1 MENCAE
7 PIPLVRVF
15 ATRLQ
20 GPREGFSRSDTL
32 YALPIL
38 NAQGKPCPLPQV
50 ALAIQRFL
58 AVARNRR
65 DRQFLIPS
73 VGVAPGEGGY
83 AREQIAPLFASA
95 PTNCR
100 FVEAEYAAAIPRPKA
115 CYRVVIA
122 GSRSL
127 KDYAPVATALD
138 ALLRPEK
145 GVFEV
150 VHGGAGGVDTWAGR
164 WAHERGAPVTVMPA
178 LWHVLQGPHV
188 MRSANRAGR
197 IFNTSA
203 GLDRNLHM
211 AAYANRVIA
220 LWDGKSRGTQHM
232 ITLAKLLGRPVTVK
246 VLGHRPISIQK
257 SCRQVVSPGP

>member
-1 MENCAE
+1 MENWAE

-38 NAQGKPCPLPQV
+38 NAQGKPRPLPQV

-58 AVARNRR
+58 AVTRNRR

-73 VGVAPGEGGY
+73 LGVAPGEGGY

-95 PTNCR
+95 PANCR

-127 KDYAPVATALD
+127 KDYAPVAAVLD
-138 ALLRPEK
+138 TMAR
-145 GVFEV
+145 
-150 VHGGAGGVDTWAGR
+150 HGLPR
-164 WAHERGAPVTVMPA
+164 QA
-178 LWHVLQGPHV
+178 LWNDGLGFTRSLHVRIAPRVQLLAHV
-188 MRSANRAGR
+188 RAASSEHACHRTRHSCPSLCYTPRS
-197 IFNTSA
+197 
-203 GLDRNLHM
+203 
-211 AAYANRVIA
+211 
-220 LWDGKSRGTQHM
+220 
-232 ITLAKLLGRPVTVK
+232 
-246 VLGHRPISIQK
+246 
-257 SCRQVVSPGP
+257 

>member
-38 NAQGKPCPLPQV
+38 NAQGKPRPLPQV
-50 ALAIQRFL
+50 ALAIQRL
-58 AVARNRR
+58 LTVARNRR

-73 VGVAPGEGGY
+73 VGVAPDEGGY
-83 AREQIAPLFASA
+83 TREQIAPLFASA
-95 PTNCR
+95 PANCR
-100 FVEAEYAAAIPRPKA
+100 FMEAEYAAAIPRPKA

-127 KDYAPVATALD
+127 KDYAPVAAALD
-138 ALLRPEK
+138 ALLRLEK

-150 VHGGAGGVDTWAGR
+150 VHGGTGGVDTWAGR
-164 WAHERGAPVTVMPA
+164 WAHERDLPVTVMPA
-178 LWHVLQGPHV
+178 LWHILQGPNV
-188 MRSANRAGR
+188 VRRTNRKGSV
-197 IFNTSA
+197 FNASA

-211 AAYANRVIA
+211 AAYGNRVIA

-232 ITLAKLLGRPVTVK
+232 ITLAKLLGRPVTVES
-246 VLGHRPISIQK
+246 VSHRHTDNLPTYQLMASLGT
-257 SCRQVVSPGP
+257 